1 MNINTCTCL
10 VLTACCFVSSGYAAE
25 LVSPFAGS
33 EFIGE
38 FQEDFGR
45 FVYLSQKGDSE
56 ETVTTEGRLVSRLYR
71 KPTNKGT
78 FEVFRSYEK
87 ELSAAGFEMLA
98 VIGDN
103 KKRAQKLSRRI
114 NRDEG
119 NRMAKR
125 AYALQGKSIVGNP
138 IDYIVT
144 FTEHYIAARKTI
156 GQTEY
161 LVVILIADRKD
172 AYSVDVLES
181 AAMEENTVALNL
193 DTLRSQMASEGRVA
207 VYGILFDTGSANIQT
222 DSADTLDVIAQY
234 RKENPKRS
242 FYVVGHTDDQGK
254 LSGNMQLSK
263 ARAESSLKALLV
275 KAPDAASRLSAHGV
289 GPLSPVASNEQ
300 DKGRQLNRRVELVL
314 TIE

>member
-1 MNINTCTCL
+1 MNIKTCVCL
-10 VLTACCFVSSGYAAE
+10 VLMACCFVSPGYAAE

-33 EFIGE
+33 ELIGE
-38 FQEDFGR
+38 YQEDFGR
-45 FVYLSQKGDSE
+45 FVYLAQQGDSE
-56 ETVTTEGRLVSRLYR
+56 KTISTEGRLVSRLYK
-71 KPTNKGT
+71 KPTAKGS

-103 KKRAQKLSRRI
+103 KKRAQKLGRRI

-119 NRMAKR
+119 NRMTER
-125 AYALQGKSIVGNP
+125 AYTLQGKSIPASP

-172 AYSVDVLES
+172 AYSVDIVES

-193 DTLRSQMASEGRVA
+193 DVLRSQMASEGRVA
-207 VYGILFDTGSANIQT
+207 VYGILFDTGSATIRP
-222 DSADTLDVIAQY
+222 DSAGTLDVIAQY
-234 RKENPKRS
+234 LKENPKRS
-242 FYVVGHTDDQGK
+242 FYVVGHTDDLGS
-254 LSGNMQLSK
+254 LASNMKLSK
-263 ARAESSLKALLV
+263 ARAESSLKALLGKV
-275 KAPDAASRLSAHGV
+275 PGAALRLSAHGV
-289 GPLSPVASNEQ
+289 GPLSPVATNEQ
-300 DKGRQLNRRVELVL
+300 DAGRQLNRRVELVL
-314 TIE
+314 TIK

>member
-1 MNINTCTCL
+1 MNTKTVAGL
-10 VLTACCFVSSGYAAE
+10 VFTACCFVSSGYAAE

-33 EFIGE
+33 ELIGE
-38 FQEDFGR
+38 YQEDFGR
-45 FVYLSQKGDSE
+45 FVYLAQQGDSE
-56 ETVTTEGRLVSRLYR
+56 ETVTTEGRLVSRIYK
-71 KPTNKGT
+71 KPTDKGT

-103 KKRAQKLSRRI
+103 KKRAQKLGRRI

-119 NRMAKR
+119 NRMTNR
-125 AYALQGKSIVGNP
+125 AYELQGKSIVGSP
-138 IDYIVT
+138 IDYVVT
-144 FTEHYIAARKTI
+144 FTEHYIAARKAI

-172 AYSVDVLES
+172 VYSVDVLES

-193 DTLRSQMASEGRVA
+193 DALRSQMASEGRVA
-207 VYGILFDTGSANIQT
+207 VYGILFDTGSATIRQ
-222 DSADTLDVIAQY
+222 DSADTLAVIAQY
-234 RKENPKRS
+234 LKENTQRS

-254 LSGNMQLSK
+254 LAGNMQLSK

-275 KAPDAASRLSAHGV
+275 KVPGAAKRLSAHGV

-314 TIE
+314 ATK